1 MKADDIKVGSIT
13 VRFKFNYT
21 GSLDDIAKIFY
32 HEAAMHGHNP
42 IHKDIVDIEILETER
57 PTEEYRRTLK

>member
-1 MKADDIKVGSIT
+1 MADNDIKVGTII
-13 VRFKFNYT
+13 VRFTFNYT

-42 IHKDIVDIEILETER
+42 IHEDIVDTEILEVHK
-57 PTEEYRRTLK
+57 PNEEYRRTLK